1 MSRHESSDCHKEAVQ
16 GMIVRPQ
23 TTRDIGEQLSEI
35 HSRDKRDNRLLL
47 KILQN
52 IRFLA
57 CQNIALRGDNKE
69 SESNFVQVLKLRGK
83 DDSRVQQW
91 LEEVKG
97 HFLF

>member
-1 MSRHESSDCHKEAVQ
+1 
-16 GMIVRPQ
+16 MIVRPQ

-35 HSRDKRDNRLLL
+35 HSMIKSNRQLLL

-57 CQNIALRGDNKE
+57 HQSIALRGDCDE
-69 SESNFVQVLKLRGK
+69 SGSNFIQVPKLRSE

-91 LEEVKG
+91 LQ
-97 HFLF
+97 